1 MNKMTQDNR
10 GLSPADIK
18 KLLTDQLQLVS
29 KESQGAH
36 GDTLANLT
44 EALACLSNA
53 LRSYIG

>member
-1 MNKMTQDNR
+1 MAQDSR
-10 GLSPADIK
+10 SISPADIK

-44 EALACLSNA
+44 EAMACASNA
-53 LRSYIG
+53 LRSYMD

>member
-1 MNKMTQDNR
+1 MAQDSR
-10 GLSPADIK
+10 SLSPDEIK